1 MISFEIN
8 QQVGRK
14 ISRSK
19 LKQWLKR
26 IEQTLKIKKHL
37 EISLAIVSDAA
48 IKKLNRTY
56 RGKNQTT
63 DVLSF
68 GEVDSTVKISQSVKN
83 YLGEIIICYP
93 QASRQAKTNGHS
105 LEKELQLLLTH
116 GFLHLLGH
124 DHQKAKE
131 AKIMREFEQKI
142 LGGHV

>member
-19 LKQWLKR
+19 WQRWLKK
-26 IEQTLKIKKHL
+26 IEQTLKIKKPL
-37 EISLAIVSDAA
+37 EISLAIVGDSA
-48 IKKLNRTY
+48 IKKLNKIY
-56 RGKNQTT
+56 RAKNQVT
-63 DVLSF
+63 DILSF
-68 GEVDSTVKISQSVKN
+68 GEIDSKVKTGGPADN

-93 QASRQAKTNGHS
+93 QALKQARLAGNS
-105 LEKELQLLLTH
+105 LDSELELLLIH

-131 AKIMREFEQKI
+131 AEIMRKFEQKV
-142 LGGHV
+142 LDFHL